1 MMPTEA
7 YTHRCCIHSRGGRGT
22 ARGQGPAIPSKWTK
36 SGRKVVEDDVRKEN
50 EREEA
55 QKLRNKRKQFVDT
68 GATKIADI
76 RGTGAEEQK
85 ERMYHHLFVHDK
97 MVTPVPVIDGASTS
111 NWPKN
116 ISVHFNVDHFKDSN
130 KNGGRRP
137 KGLVNNLREK
147 PLVTI
152 AVRDQ
157 TSFDDFRVVLQSLLG
172 SSWMSNDDF
181 DIVIANDKESAMLG
195 NGASRRREIAAHAPT
210 RHVSAMDTPG
220 IERPVQHAH
229 QSPRSRQASQMR
241 EDSGTPAKST
251 ARIPFYAKTPGPGRK
266 THADTRPNMKPA
278 ALPNTPGRLRVPTSR
293 HSISAALGQGQSQGS
308 SPTIRRNHLVKKTPA
323 RARPSSRF
331 VSTAN
336 TPA

>member
-172 SSWMSNDDF
+172 SSWTSNDDF

-220 IERPVQHAH
+220 IERPVQRAH
-229 QSPRSRQASQMR
+229 QSPRSRQASRMR

-323 RARPSSRF
+323 
-331 VSTAN
+331 
-336 TPA
+336 